1 MEDNEQEQEYDDS
14 EDTDFLGTAE
24 DLEFYL

>member
-14 EDTDFLGTAE
+14 EDVDFLGTAE
-24 DLEFYL
+24 DLDFYL